1 MSFWLEDYLGQA
13 LEEIAQK
20 GLSRSLKSLDG
31 IPGPTAFWHG
41 QEIVLLSSNSYLGL
55 HAHSHVIK
63 AAQEALAHYGTGT
76 GASRL
81 ISGNLALHEELE
93 RKLAR
98 FKGYPAAIL
107 FSTGYM
113 ANLGLITSL
122 AQGPQDLIIS
132 DQLNHASIID
142 ACRLSSA
149 ARAIYRHKDLEHL
162 KQILSQSQ
170 QYARHWIITEGVF
183 SMDGDLAPLP
193 GICKLAE
200 EYGALV
206 LIDDAH
212 GFGVL
217 GKEGRGTVEHFG
229 LEDKI
234 PLQIGTLSKTLGN
247 LGGYVV
253 GTERLVDYLR
263 HKARSFIYSTAPPP
277 SILAGSLAAL
287 ALIESQPQ
295 LRQQLWARVN
305 YFRQALLELGF
316 DLMDSQGHI
325 IPILVGDLEKTSAF
339 AQGLLEQGVYTP
351 AIRPPTV
358 PEGKCRL
365 RISLMATHTSA
376 QLERALLA
384 LKNVGQRL
392 RII

>member
-20 GLSRSLKSLDG
+20 GLSRSLKTLDG
-31 IPGPTAFWHG
+31 MPGPTVYWQG
-41 QEIVLLSSNSYLGL
+41 QEIILLSSNSYLGL
-55 HAHSHVIK
+55 HTHPYVIK
-63 AAQEALAHYGTGT
+63 AAQQALVKYGTGS

-81 ISGNLALHEELE
+81 ISGNLPLHEELE
-93 RKLAR
+93 KALAR

-107 FSTGYM
+107 FSSGYM

-142 ACRLSSA
+142 ACRLTGA
-149 ARAIYRHKDLEHL
+149 NRAIYRHTDLDHL
-162 KQILSQSQ
+162 TQILSQSQ
-170 QYARHWIITEGVF
+170 KYARRWIITEGVF
-183 SMDGDLAPLP
+183 SMAGDLAPLP

-200 EYGALV
+200 EYGACV

-217 GKEGRGTVEHFG
+217 GKGGRGTVEHYG
-229 LEDKI
+229 LEGKGLI
-234 PLQIGTLSKTLGN
+234 QVGTLSKALGN

-263 HKARSFIYSTAPPP
+263 NKARSFIYSTAPSP

-287 ALIESQPQ
+287 DLIETQPQ
-295 LRQQLWARVN
+295 LRQDLWARVN
-305 YFRQALLELGF
+305 YFRQVLLEPGF

-325 IPILVGDLEKTSAF
+325 IPILVGELEKTMAF
-339 AQGLLEQGVYTP
+339 AQGLLAQGIYTP
-351 AIRPPTV
+351 AIRPPSV

-365 RISLMATHTSA
+365 RISLMATHTFE
-376 QLERALLA
+376 QLEKALIA
-384 LKNVGQRL
+384 LKNVGQQL

>member
-20 GLSRSLKSLDG
+20 GLSRSLKTLEG
-31 IPGPTAFWHG
+31 MPGPTAYWQG
-41 QEIVLLSSNSYLGL
+41 QEIILLSSNSYLGL
-55 HAHSHVIK
+55 HTHPYVIK
-63 AAQEALAHYGTGT
+63 AAQEALVKYGTGS

-81 ISGNLALHEELE
+81 ISGNLPLHEELE
-93 RKLAR
+93 KALAR

-107 FSTGYM
+107 FSSGYM

-142 ACRLSSA
+142 ACRLTDA
-149 ARAIYRHKDLEHL
+149 DRAIYRHTDLDHL
-162 KQILSQSQ
+162 RQILSQSQ
-170 QYARHWIITEGVF
+170 KYARRWVITEGVF

-200 EYGALV
+200 EYGVCV

-217 GKEGRGTVEHFG
+217 GKGGRGTVEHYG
-229 LEDKI
+229 LEGKGLI
-234 PLQIGTLSKTLGN
+234 QMGTLSKALGN

-263 HKARSFIYSTAPPP
+263 NKARSFIYSTAPSP

-287 ALIESQPQ
+287 DLIETQPQ
-295 LRQQLWARVN
+295 LRQELWARVN
-305 YFRQALLELGF
+305 YFRQVLLEAGF

-325 IPILVGDLEKTSAF
+325 IPILVGEVEKTMAF
-339 AQGLLEQGVYTP
+339 AQGLLAQGIYTP
-351 AIRPPTV
+351 AIRPPSV

-365 RISLMATHTSA
+365 RISLMATHTFE
-376 QLERALLA
+376 QLEKALTA
-384 LKNVGQRL
+384 LKNIGQRL
-392 RII
+392 KII